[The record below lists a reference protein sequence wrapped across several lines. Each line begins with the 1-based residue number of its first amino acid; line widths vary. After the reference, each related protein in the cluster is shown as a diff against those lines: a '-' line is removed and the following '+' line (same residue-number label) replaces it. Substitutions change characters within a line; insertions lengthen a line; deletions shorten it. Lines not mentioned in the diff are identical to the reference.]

1 MTKYNKATLHANGET
16 KEFSNAEDAKRLR
29 AAFHANYFLNHDG
42 TKEFGVTADASTFV
56 ELDVDTT
63 ATPLAPKPQCDNY
76 GQCSEAV
83 SESVSESVSQSVS
96 ESVSE
101 SQSQSDSNSE
111 SQA

>member
-1 MTKYNKATLHANGET
+1 MTKYIKATLHANGET

-29 AAFHANYFLNHDG
+29 AAFNANYFFNHDR
-42 TKEFGVTADASTFV
+42 TKEFGVTADASTFI

-76 GQCSEAV
+76 GQCSE
-83 SESVSESVSQSVS
+83 SQSQ
-96 ESVSE
+96 SVSE